1 LARLPTNLV
10 VKTHRPGRYRLLVV
24 GLLLALLASSYGLFE
39 FGRIRGGYDF
49 LESREQISQR
59 DREIAQLNRK
69 IEQLR
74 DQVVLLETS
83 SGIDE
88 EAHQQIEQ
96 RLQVLQGTIQ
106 NQAEGLAFY
115 KGIISPEDG
124 EAGLK
129 IRNFTVEPGT
139 EPGWYLVKIVLIQAK
154 DHGRQVSGVVDLSI
168 DGQLAGEAKTLALA
182 DLRQT
187 AGVTGGPAFS
197 FRKKLILRCDPRGVP
212 QGLFGNH
219 SIGSCRQTVVTSSR
233 SVRRRHVRFETKKS
247 RDPDPGRC

>member
-1 LARLPTNLV
+1 MARLQTNLV
-10 VKTHRPGRYRLLVV
+10 VKTHRPGRHRLLVA
-24 GLLLALLASSYGLFE
+24 GLVLALLASSYGLFE
-39 FGRIRGGYDF
+39 FGRFRGGYDL

-74 DQVVLLETS
+74 NEVVLLETS
-83 SGIDE
+83 SGIDA

-106 NQAEGLAFY
+106 EQAEALAFY

-129 IRNFTVEPGT
+129 IRDFKVEPGT

-154 DHGRQVSGVVDLSI
+154 DHGRQVSGVVDLTI
-168 DGQLAGEAKTLALA
+168 DGQLAGEGKTLALT
-182 DLRQT
+182 DVRQT
-187 AGVTGGPAFS
+187 AEAAGAPAFS
-197 FRKKLILRCDPRGVP
+197 FRYFQELEEFLSLPEGFVP
-212 QGLFGNH
+212 EKINIEVRPKGRSARTIRKSFDWQWPPD
-219 SIGSCRQTVVTSSR
+219 GSSDQS
-233 SVRRRHVRFETKKS
+233 
-247 RDPDPGRC
+247 

>member
-197 FRKKLILRCDPRGVP
+197 FRYFQELEESLSLPEGFVP
-212 QGLFGNH
+212 EKINIEVRPKGRSARTIRKSFDWQLPPD
-219 SIGSCRQTVVTSSR
+219 GSNEQS
-233 SVRRRHVRFETKKS
+233 
-247 RDPDPGRC
+247 